1 MRSRWTIAL
10 HTAQNF
16 PRRRCNI
23 SITTLAS
30 GKQML
35 NRTDTQANNS
45 RTSTL
50 RPLGFSGILD
60 TTFSLYRKHFRL
72 FLGIIAFYFCGD
84 LVVYLL
90 WRFLPNVPIR
100 NLVIELVGLPFG
112 LISMGGIIIAT
123 ATIYLGKRIT
133 SRDALRQAGYQ
144 FRQLLAAHLPW
155 SLVFVIPRAVSI
167 FPIFYYAG
175 YADVWEPGVN
185 IRESLDSSLLVL
197 KWTIFTGLVSA
208 PFRIVL
214 PMNWE
219 VITDGLIPWLTRR
232 VYIWIGLV
240 PSVLAPF
247 SIYFAVRWI
256 FATAAVLIEK
266 PPIRRAFERSS
277 ALTRGNWWRV
287 WGLFTSFCV
296 LSGAIQY
303 IIAVMIGFIL
313 SLTIGIDETT
323 PIDIL
328 KRIVMLRFHS
338 INPLL
343 SMVMWWIYVIVGTL
357 IFPIWVIGIVLLY
370 FDLRIRK
377 EGFDIERQA
386 DSSTAREPEPTV
398 P

>member
-1 MRSRWTIAL
+1 M
-10 HTAQNF
+10 
-16 PRRRCNI
+16 
-23 SITTLAS
+23 
-30 GKQML
+30 
-35 NRTDTQANNS
+35 
-45 RTSTL
+45 
-50 RPLGFSGILD
+50 GFGGILD

-72 FLGIIAFYFCGD
+72 FLGIIVFYFCGSV
-84 LVVYLL
+84 VVYLL

-100 NLVIELVGLPFG
+100 NLVIELVDLPFG
-112 LISMGGIIIAT
+112 LISMGGIIVAT
-123 ATIYLGKRIT
+123 ATIYLGKHLT
-133 SRDALRQAGYQ
+133 SRDALQQAGHQ
-144 FRQLLAAHLPW
+144 FRQLLASHLLW
-155 SLVFVIPRAVSI
+155 SLVFVIPRAVLI
-167 FPIFYYAG
+167 FPIFYYTG
-175 YADVWEPGVN
+175 YADVWEPGVD
-185 IRESLDSSLLVL
+185 IRESTESSLLVL
-197 KWTIFTGLVSA
+197 KWTIFIELVSA
-208 PFRIVL
+208 PFKIDL
-214 PMNWE
+214 PMNWGI
-219 VITDGLIPWLTRR
+219 ITNGLIPWMARR
-232 VYIWIGLV
+232 VYIWIGLI

-266 PPIRRAFERSS
+266 PLIRRAFERSS

-313 SLTIGIDETT
+313 SLTIGIGETT

-328 KRIVMLRFHS
+328 KGIVTLRFHG

-386 DSSTAREPEPTV
+386 DSSTAREPEPTI